1 MITQRI
7 DDDATESMNEG
18 RGLCRVLAVG
28 VLLAVAGLCFGDV
41 VLTPD
46 VLLPVQRADAAY
58 QASSAMAAAS
68 PTTTVSFAEA
78 AVVVVTVSTNTVVAV
93 DFSAA
98 DYSKG
103 YPVMQVWLDY
113 PALGPVVTLASGNLE
128 YVGDE
133 PDLTVTT
140 AGTRQYL
147 SFMAV
152 GAGRKIL
159 CSKWHQ
165 TEGE

>member
-1 MITQRI
+1 MSRYSLLTG
-7 DDDATESMNEG
+7 S
-18 RGLCRVLAVG
+18 LCLMA
-28 VLLAVAGLCFGDV
+28 AVAVRGGV

-46 VLLPVQRADAAY
+46 VSLSVPRADAAY
-58 QASSAMAAAS
+58 QASISTHSSS

-78 AVVVVTVSTNTVVAV
+78 AVVVVSVTNSTVVSV
-93 DFSAA
+93 DFSGA

-113 PALGPVVTLASGNLE
+113 PALGPVVTLASGDLE
-128 YVGDE
+128 FVGDE
-133 PDLTVTT
+133 PDMTVTT

-152 GAGRKIL
+152 GAGKKVL

>member
-1 MITQRI
+1 MSRCSLLTG
-7 DDDATESMNEG
+7 S
-18 RGLCRVLAVG
+18 LC
-28 VLLAVAGLCFGDV
+28 LLAAVAVRGDL

-46 VLLPVQRADAAY
+46 VLMPVQRADAAY

-78 AVVVVTVSTNTVVAV
+78 AVVIVTVSTNTVVAV

-103 YPVMQVWLDY
+103 FPVMQVWLDY

>member
-1 MITQRI
+1 MTNQL

-28 VLLAVAGLCFGDV
+28 VLLLVAVAVRGDL

-46 VLLPVQRADAAY
+46 VSLSVPRVDAAY

-78 AVVVVTVSTNTVVAV
+78 AVVIVTVSTNTVVAV

-98 DYSKG
+98 DYAKG
-103 YPVMQVWLDY
+103 FPVMQVWLDY

>member
-1 MITQRI
+1 M
-7 DDDATESMNEG
+7 
-18 RGLCRVLAVG
+18 
-28 VLLAVAGLCFGDV
+28 
-41 VLTPD
+41 
-46 VLLPVQRADAAY
+46 
-58 QASSAMAAAS
+58 
-68 PTTTVSFAEA
+68 SFAEA
-78 AVVVVTVSTNTVVAV
+78 AVVIVTVSTNTVVAV
-93 DFSAA
+93 TFR
-98 DYSKG
+98 G
-103 YPVMQVWLDY
+103 GLFQGFPVMQVWLDY